1 MATGLVWHELYMW
14 HDTGTAAW
22 VMPPGLTVEPFRH
35 IESPEGKRRLR
46 NLVEVSGLLDHL
58 VQLRPRPATETE
70 RSVYERANSPSV
82 RLPVTSRGRSRAA
95 TFPDVSVAMT
105 RIR

>member
-58 VQLRPRPATETE
+58 VQLKPRPATETE
-70 RSVYERANSPSV
+70 IL
-82 RLPVTSRGRSRAA
+82 RLHTPEYVE
-95 TFPDVSVAMT
+95 
-105 RIR
+105 RIRRMSALPG